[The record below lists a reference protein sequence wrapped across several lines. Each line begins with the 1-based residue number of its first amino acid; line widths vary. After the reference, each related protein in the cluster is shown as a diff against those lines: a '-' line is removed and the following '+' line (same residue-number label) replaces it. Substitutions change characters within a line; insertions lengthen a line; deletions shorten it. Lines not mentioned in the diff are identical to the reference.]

1 MLVFKT
7 AKVSQ
12 SQVIADLV
20 NSAYRGDSSKAG
32 WTTEADILGGQRT
45 DAVGIKEMIRNP
57 KSRIELMLEG
67 EDLLGCVYLEHK
79 DSITAYLGMLTVNPR
94 LQAQGYGS
102 RMLTHCESIARSWGC
117 GYLVMDVIPLRRE
130 LIEFYERKGYF
141 ITGEEKP
148 FPEHDP
154 RFGLPKVSG
163 LKLIEL
169 KKGL

>member
-45 DAVGIKEMIRNP
+45 DAVGIEEMICKPN
-57 KSRIELMLEG
+57 SRIELMF
-67 EDLLGCVYLEHK
+67 EDENLLGCVYLEQK
-79 DSITAYLGMLTVNPR
+79 DSTTAYLGMLTVHPQ

-102 RMLTHCESIARSWGC
+102 RMLNHCESIARSWGC
-117 GYLVMDVIPLRRE
+117 ESLAMDVIPLRRE
-130 LIEFYERKGYF
+130 LIEFYERKGYLK
-141 ITGEEKP
+141 TGEEKP

-154 RFGLPKVSG
+154 RFGLPKVNG

>member
-45 DAVGIKEMIRNP
+45 DAVGIEEMIRNP
-57 KSRIELMLEG
+57 KSRIELMFEG

-130 LIEFYERKGYF
+130 LIEFYERKGYL

-154 RFGLPKVSG
+154 HFGLPKVSG